1 MGDRDIAAD
10 IGEIRLELDLSVIDR
25 YASANLPNF
34 AAGSLRAK
42 QFGTGTSNPT
52 YLIWSASNDQ
62 ARFVLRR
69 QPAGKM
75 VHGAHQIDR
84 EFRVQKALEGSPVP
98 VPKMLSY
105 CADDS
110 ILGRPFYLMEC
121 IPGRVLEGGIAGDA
135 FAELEPSHQHGI
147 WDSIARSLSD
157 LHSVDYRA
165 VGLADDPPFGKAGNY
180 CARQLKTWG
189 RNFKDVDATVRASL
203 PAEME
208 GARLT
213 RGMDQLSDYIRGNMS
228 VAEPEPTCIVHGD
241 VGLHNVILHPTEP
254 RVAAIIDWEICTL
267 GHPLVDCNYVRTT
280 RRTVSTLPAPHTA
293 AHTNGGGRDAHG
305 CRCPPRCRVAGST
318 CRTQPS
324 APAWTG

>member
-1 MGDRDIAAD
+1 MHSSAVCEPCTSGHVCDPICYKPHPRS
-10 IGEIRLELDLSVIDR
+10 SV
-25 YASANLPNF
+25 
-34 AAGSLRAK
+34 GV
-42 QFGTGTSNPT
+42 PT
-52 YLIWSASNDQ
+52 RRVWEGKRHEHPTPCIP
-62 ARFVLRR
+62 VLRHCTLDSQLGFGVR
-69 QPAGKM
+69 KAACPAKS
-75 VHGAHQIDR
+75 A
-84 EFRVQKALEGSPVP
+84 
-98 VPKMLSY
+98 
-105 CADDS
+105 
-110 ILGRPFYLMEC
+110 
-121 IPGRVLEGGIAGDA
+121 
-135 FAELEPSHQHGI
+135 
-147 WDSIARSLSD
+147 
-157 LHSVDYRA
+157 
-165 VGLADDPPFGKAGNY
+165 
-180 CARQLKTWG
+180 QLKTWG

-293 AHTNGGGRDAHG
+293 AHTNGGRRDAHG
-305 CRCPPRCRVAGST
+305 CRCPPRCRVAGSI
-318 CRTQPS
+318 CRAQPS